1 MAFDARYEDLEVR
14 SDLLEAYRRAWD
26 RLAGPGTWWTGTER
40 VALAAAC
47 RAARDCA
54 LCVERKAALSP
65 FAVDGEHAG
74 EAETALL
81 PEVVDFVHRVT
92 TDATRLSKGYVEKL
106 LAGAL
111 PPERYVEALGV
122 VVQVLSIDRADEA
135 LGLPLEPLP
144 TPLAGEPSRRGPLSV
159 VPGAGFVPWIDLAKL
174 GPDDAE
180 LFGDLPQV
188 PNVLRALSLVPA
200 EVRGWMDLSAAQY
213 MSPDEM
219 MSFENDGALTRPQ
232 IELVAGRLSALNEC
246 FY

>member
-1 MAFDARYEDLEVR
+1 MAFDSRYGDLDVR
-14 SDLLEAYRRAWD
+14 SDLLEAYRRAWG
-26 RLAGPGTWWTGTER
+26 RLARPGTWWTGAER

-54 LCVERKAALSP
+54 LCAERKAALSP
-65 FAVDGEHAG
+65 FAVEGEHAG
-74 EAETALL
+74 EAQTALL

-106 LAGAL
+106 LAGGL
-111 PPERYVEALGV
+111 SPERYVEALGV

-144 TPLAGEPSRRGPLSV
+144 APAAGEPSRQGPKSV
-159 VPGAGFVPWIDLAKL
+159 VPGAGFVPWLDTADL
-174 GPDDAE
+174 GDDAD
-180 LFGDLPQV
+180 LFHGLPQV

-200 EVRGWMDLSAAQY
+200 ELRGAMELSEAQY
-213 MSPDEM
+213 LPPHEM
-219 MSFENDGALTRPQ
+219 MSFERDGALTRAQ